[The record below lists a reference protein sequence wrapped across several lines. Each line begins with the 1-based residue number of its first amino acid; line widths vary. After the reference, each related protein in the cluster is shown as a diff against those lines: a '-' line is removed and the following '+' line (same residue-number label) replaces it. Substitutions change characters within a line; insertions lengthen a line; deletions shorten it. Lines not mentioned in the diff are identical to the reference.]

1 VSKIH
6 EKLLRSFDK
15 PVKMFTGSFSK
26 ERTIPE
32 ESSDDCFPLPQND
45 VMLIQIIACVD
56 EEQFVFIWESD
67 IDHNMSQNL
76 MYFISCFL
84 ILQVDFTD
92 EIFDENIV
100 TFVYYG
106 FLTRTAKNRKLKQ
119 ITVSIILV

>member
-6 EKLLRSFDK
+6 EKFLRSFDK
-15 PVKMFTGSFSK
+15 PVKMFTGSLLK

-32 ESSDDCFPLPQND
+32 KSSDDCFPLPQKK

-56 EEQFVFIWESD
+56 EEQFVFICFYMGD

-76 MYFISCFL
+76 ISCSL

-106 FLTRTAKNRKLKQ
+106 FLTRTAKNKKLKQ
-119 ITVSIILV
+119 KTVSIILV